1 MLAIVGVAVVMM
13 PLISSDPYIL
23 HIGIAI
29 LIWSML
35 ALGIRIV
42 LISGHLN
49 IAQAS
54 FMGMGAY
61 ASGVLAMKLGW
72 SFWVCLP
79 AAGVISAV
87 LAILVGLPTL
97 RIKGA
102 YFVIITLGLSEVCR
116 RIWMMWDSLFGGP
129 SGLLGIPSP
138 DPIGLGSFTITFNS
152 KTHFFYLA
160 FALFVLTVFVMW
172 RFEKSRAGMLLK
184 SFPQADIL
192 AESSGINIMKY
203 KVAAFSLGA
212 FFAGLAGSFWAHY
225 FTYCSPWDFTL
236 MASFYMLMYVVMGGI
251 GSIAG
256 PIVGSTIMLILDE
269 FLRPFKEYTPMILG
283 AILILVLRFLPGGLV
298 SIPGII
304 QDAVTRRG
312 KS

>member
-1 MLAIVGVAVVMM
+1 
-13 PLISSDPYIL
+13 
-23 HIGIAI
+23 
-29 LIWSML
+29 
-35 ALGIRIV
+35 
-42 LISGHLN
+42 
-49 IAQAS
+49 
-54 FMGMGAY
+54 
-61 ASGVLAMKLGW
+61 
-72 SFWVCLP
+72 
-79 AAGVISAV
+79 
-87 LAILVGLPTL
+87 
-97 RIKGA
+97 
-102 YFVIITLGLSEVCR
+102 
-116 RIWMMWDSLFGGP
+116 
-129 SGLLGIPSP
+129 
-138 DPIGLGSFTITFNS
+138 
-152 KTHFFYLA
+152 
-160 FALFVLTVFVMW
+160 
-172 RFEKSRAGMLLK
+172 
-184 SFPQADIL
+184 
-192 AESSGINIMKY
+192 MKY